1 MGQASS
7 ECACVFVGVDVLV
20 VKCWRAVLGVD
31 SEILCFS
38 SGGEPK

>member
-1 MGQASS
+1 
-7 ECACVFVGVDVLV
+7 LV